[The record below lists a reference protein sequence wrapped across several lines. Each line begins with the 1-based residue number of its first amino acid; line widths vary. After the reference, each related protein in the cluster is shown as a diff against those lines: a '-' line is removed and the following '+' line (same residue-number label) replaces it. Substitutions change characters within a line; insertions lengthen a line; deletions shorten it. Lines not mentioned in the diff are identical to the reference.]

1 MTENPMRDDA
11 IDLSPLD
18 PARDAARF
26 DAVTRSVARDA
37 MAARARRHM
46 PNERAGAGVVRAL
59 VAWSVPALVAAAVI
73 LAVALPTVRGAWRG
87 EAAVGRNVSAADAMG
102 IPRGLS
108 ELLHS
113 DTTPSLNELHE
124 ALVGDASR

>member
-18 PARDAARF
+18 PARDAAHF
-26 DAVTRSVARDA
+26 DAVTRSIVHDA
-37 MAARARRHM
+37 MAARARRHI
-46 PNERAGAGVVRAL
+46 PNERAEAGIVRAL

-73 LAVALPTVRGAWRG
+73 LAVALPTVRGAWRSD
-87 EAAVGRNVSAADAMG
+87 AVRSVSAAEAMG

>member
-18 PARDAARF
+18 PTRDAAHF
-26 DAVTRSVARDA
+26 DAVTRSIAHDA
-37 MAARARRHM
+37 MAARARRQM
-46 PNERAGAGVVRAL
+46 PNERTEAGIIRAL

-73 LAVALPTVRGAWRG
+73 LAVALPTVRGAWHG

>member
-26 DAVTRSVARDA
+26 DALTKSGARDA
-37 MAARARRHM
+37 MAARARRQM
-46 PNERAGAGVVRAL
+46 PNERTGAGLVHAL
-59 VAWSVPALVAAAVI
+59 VAWSMPALIAAAVI
-73 LAVALPTVRGAWRG
+73 LAIALPTVRVAWRS
-87 EAAVGRNVSAADAMG
+87 ETVVRNVSAADAMG

>member
-1 MTENPMRDDA
+1 MRDDA

-18 PARDAARF
+18 PSRDAAHF
-26 DAVTRSVARDA
+26 DAVTRSIAHDA
-37 MAARARRHM
+37 MAARARRQM
-46 PNERAGAGVVRAL
+46 PNERTEAGIIRAL

-73 LAVALPTVRGAWRG
+73 LAVALPTVRGAWHG

>member
-26 DAVTRSVARDA
+26 DAITRSVARDA
-37 MAARARRHM
+37 MAARTRRPMHD
-46 PNERAGAGVVRAL
+46 ERAGAGIVHAL
-59 VAWSVPALVAAAVI
+59 VAWSVPALVAAAVV
-73 LAVALPTVRGAWRG
+73 LAIAVPTVRGAWRG

-102 IPRGLS
+102 IPRALS